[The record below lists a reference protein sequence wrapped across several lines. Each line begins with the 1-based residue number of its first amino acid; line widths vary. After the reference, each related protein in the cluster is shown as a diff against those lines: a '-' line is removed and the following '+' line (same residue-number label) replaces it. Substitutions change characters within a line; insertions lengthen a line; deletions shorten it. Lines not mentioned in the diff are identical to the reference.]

1 MSALCTWVASEA
13 VTRAFSAWWVKRGQG
28 FFRQTLKGES
38 VDDAGPVSVV
48 LAILLAQE
56 ILKQRRNAGKRER
69 IKAQIP

>member
-1 MSALCTWVASEA
+1 
-13 VTRAFSAWWVKRGQG
+13 VKRGQG